1 MKTMGRNW
9 SDPAN
14 ADLVYELYYR
24 RHESPEKRGRS
35 PRCWRQSCDPVNAN
49 FDHRGR
55 VLVDK
60 VNNVRIESSR
70 TLSGF

>member
-1 MKTMGRNW
+1 MRIW
-9 SDPAN
+9 SMNSTTGGMNRPRSAGGARGAGVNPA
-14 ADLVYELYYR
+14 
-24 RHESPEKRGRS
+24 H
-35 PRCWRQSCDPVNAN
+35 PVNAN